1 MLKAVTQKTGSCHVF
16 GALPKH
22 MRRRAMSHNTK
33 RLPCRL
39 RVMANRM
46 VKFCLLVITMFLF
59 LQHNDLS
66 AEFRDIYIP
75 SPPAR
80 QEPPGWP

>member
-1 MLKAVTQKTGSCHVF
+1 
-16 GALPKH
+16 
-22 MRRRAMSHNTK
+22 MSHNTK

-80 QEPPGWP
+80 QEPPGWPQEEKGAIKEQMPQGSPPAWKSAA